1 MFINLKK
8 IVFCAGLLTI
18 GLGALLLTPGCAGQD
33 KSDRKVIKRV
43 EAAYPP
49 LAAQL
54 HLAGAVKMV
63 LQVTPEGKV
72 TSVHTPGGN
81 PVLASA
87 AEAAVKQWKYETT
100 SKESSEPVTI
110 VFQSP
115 S

>member
-72 TSVHTPGGN
+72 TSVHTPRR
-81 PVLASA
+81 
-87 AEAAVKQWKYETT
+87 
-100 SKESSEPVTI
+100 EP
-110 VFQSP
+110 SP
-115 S
+115 GVRGRSRCQTVEI